1 MKGNQLNLV
10 AFLILTNIIMEI
22 FGVHIFTSDA
32 QAFLDFSVNEKVEW
46 IKKYTNQKDDD
57 LINEF
62 LSNLP
67 QYKNGSECLN
77 CNSKQ
82 DANNINSG
90 NDAEGKINI
99 EPGSTEGNGKRTVS
113 KSRRR
118 NKTA

>member
-1 MKGNQLNLV
+1 
-10 AFLILTNIIMEI
+10 MEI
-22 FGVHIFTSDA
+22 FGAHIFTSDA

-77 CNSKQ
+77 CNTKQ
-82 DANNINSG
+82 DANNITSG

-99 EPGSTEGNGKRTVS
+99 EPDSTKGNSKRTIL

-118 NKTA
+118 DKTA